1 MNGQTKRILRIIS
14 PWTKG
19 SPLSSTAEFSAFYER
34 THLSL
39 FRYLYGLTGG
49 PQEEVEDLTAEA
61 FTRAWRSRHSF
72 DGGEPAD
79 LLLLAA
85 EPHVEL
91 AIEPGEL
98 GDLGGGPVHGF
109 ALLLEGRGLVRDLL
123 SQRLEHGQLVLHA
136 WNRLRGLA
144 HGLERP
150 LGRLD
155 PALQLLE
162 LAGGLDLLAPQ
173 IQVPLGRAAARAPA
187 RRPGTA
193 VRLDVSRRSST
204 GRSG

>member
-72 DGGEPAD
+72 DGGEPAALGWLMKIGRRLVID
-79 LLLLAA
+79 SYRRRKARPLMDDPLDEEVPEQAQPLEETVQLAVDQETLLALLQRLPDA
-85 EPHVEL
+85 PREIVVLRYLLGWPVQQIAAYLDTSENNISA
-91 AIEPGEL
+91 AIHRAILRLRRQWPGE
-98 GDLGGGPVHGF
+98 
-109 ALLLEGRGLVRDLL
+109 EK
-123 SQRLEHGQLVLHA
+123 
-136 WNRLRGLA
+136 
-144 HGLERP
+144 
-150 LGRLD
+150 
-155 PALQLLE
+155 
-162 LAGGLDLLAPQ
+162 
-173 IQVPLGRAAARAPA
+173 
-187 RRPGTA
+187 
-193 VRLDVSRRSST
+193 
-204 GRSG
+204 